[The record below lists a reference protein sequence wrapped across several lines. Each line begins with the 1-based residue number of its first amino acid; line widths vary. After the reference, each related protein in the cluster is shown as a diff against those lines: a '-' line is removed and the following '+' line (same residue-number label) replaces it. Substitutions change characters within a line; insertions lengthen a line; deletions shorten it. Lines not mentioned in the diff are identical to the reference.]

1 MCTEHDTCAGVDVD
15 VVVEVAQDADA
26 QTLSGATLPMLAC
39 LTPLDAQTDVLFH
52 NVVARSRCGTAR
64 ACTFDH
70 SVFHRLW
77 FSIGFVS
84 IGFVFFLGLSVFPG
98 SLSLPFLPFLLTQH
112 KPSKNRVMGVMSLTL
127 F

>member
-52 NVVARSRCGTAR
+52 NVVARSRCGTAG

-70 SVFHRLW
+70 SV
-77 FSIGFVS
+77 SIGF
-84 IGFVFFLGLSVFPG
+84 GFLSASFLSALFFSWDCQFFRSSFLCRFFP
-98 SLSLPFLPFLLTQH
+98 FF
-112 KPSKNRVMGVMSLTL
+112 
-127 F
+127 